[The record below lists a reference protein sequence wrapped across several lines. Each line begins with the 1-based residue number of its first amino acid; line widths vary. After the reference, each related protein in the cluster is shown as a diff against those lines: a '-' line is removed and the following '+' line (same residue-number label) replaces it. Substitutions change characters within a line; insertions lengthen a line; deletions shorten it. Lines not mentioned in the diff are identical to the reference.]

1 MVMFA
6 RYVFFLSCEINPQHS
21 TIFSACVIVHLSSCP
36 ACHLPRNC
44 GGTSVGET
52 QHLLRAKRSWDE
64 GWGYAIEN
72 GTFIVDL
79 AIKIG
84 DFP

>member
-1 MVMFA
+1 
-6 RYVFFLSCEINPQHS
+6 
-21 TIFSACVIVHLSSCP
+21 
-36 ACHLPRNC
+36 
-44 GGTSVGET
+44 VGET

-79 AIKIG
+79 AAIEIG